1 MLKLCVEKIN
11 QHYVWR
17 AYLRPWS
24 TNGQIHSYRHGVVR
38 PRSLRRVASAKLFYS
53 IPEISAKDVAYI
65 KLLVI
70 DKSVE
75 GMKEIHRRY
84 VVQCQKPWMVK
95 RYLERVGLEGFK
107 KINLQAL
114 DLEGEQLNHEKLYED
129 AVREAD
135 EAIAN
140 DEEDYLGRV
149 ETGFFPL
156 LKLLLNGDTSFYA
169 EAKTAGEFVR
179 FISVQYL
186 RTKKIREEMADTFE
200 ASLKDI
206 ARLWT
211 VFAHILAN
219 NVGRSFFGGFRDYKI
234 VVVENVTPA
243 RFITGDQPV
252 INLHGNP
259 FTREVPDNIELYYPL
274 SPTKALF
281 YVKATNNNHPPVM
294 TDTAEV
300 EKYNIL
306 IAQYAHEQ
314 IFADSEEAV
323 HKYKRYVES
332 AE

>member
-1 MLKLCVEKIN
+1 MLELWVEKTN

-17 AYLRPWS
+17 AYLKPWS
-24 TNGQIHSYRHGVVR
+24 INGLIPSYRKGVVR
-38 PRSLRRVASAKLFYS
+38 HRSLRKVASAELFYS
-53 IPEISAKDVAYI
+53 IPEISAKDAAYI
-65 KLLVI
+65 ELLAI
-70 DKSVE
+70 DKSPE
-75 GMKEIHRRY
+75 GMKKIHRRY
-84 VVQCQKPWMVK
+84 VAQCRKPWIVK

-107 KINLQAL
+107 KIDLQPL
-114 DLEGEQLNHEKLYED
+114 GFEGDELNHEKLYYD

-149 ETGFFPL
+149 ETGFLPL
-156 LKLLLNGDTSFYA
+156 LKLLLIGDTSFYA
-169 EAKTAGEFVR
+169 EPKHAGEFVS

-186 RTKKIREEMADTFE
+186 RTKKIREEMEQTFKT
-200 ASLKDI
+200 SLKDFG
-206 ARLWT
+206 RLWT
-211 VFAHILAN
+211 VFAHIFAN

-234 VVVENVTPA
+234 VVVENVTPV

-259 FTREVPDNIELYYPL
+259 FTRAVPEDMELYYPL

-281 YVKATNNNHPPVM
+281 YVKATNDNHPPVM
-294 TDTAEV
+294 TDPVEV
-300 EKYNIL
+300 ERYNIL

-314 IFADSEEAV
+314 IFADTEEAV
-323 HKYKRYVES
+323 EKYKQYVEP